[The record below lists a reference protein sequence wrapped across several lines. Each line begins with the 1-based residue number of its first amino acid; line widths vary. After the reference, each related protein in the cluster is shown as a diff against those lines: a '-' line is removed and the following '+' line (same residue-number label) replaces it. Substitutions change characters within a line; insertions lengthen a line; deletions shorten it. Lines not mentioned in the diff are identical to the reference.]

1 MVLDAE
7 DRVWLWNG
15 VFPEMLEL
23 PLELL
28 SEGAPVMPLIRALA
42 DRGEYGPGDPAA
54 LADAIAANIHSRQPA
69 RGEREMVNGRVV
81 EVAWIPFEDG
91 AFLFRLR
98 DVTAE
103 RSAARF
109 KDELVTT
116 VSHELRTPLTAIVG
130 ALGLL
135 QGGLGGPIEPR
146 GEHLI
151 DVAGKNADRLARIVN
166 DLLEI
171 DKLEAGMFEFR
182 FEPIDVIAMLRDSIE
197 QNQIY
202 AQSRGVEIDLEVP
215 EAPITAEVDRDRMLQ
230 VMDNL
235 LSNAAKFSPEGSRVR
250 VRLRPG
256 AEGLRISVID
266 RGPGISEE
274 FRQRLFSRFA
284 QESRDGHAGAG
295 LGLAISKGIVKRHG
309 GRIHVNTREGVG
321 TIFHVD
327 LPFDQAPADK
337 LLLT

>member
-1 MVLDAE
+1 MLDAD
-7 DRVWLWNG
+7 DRVCLWND
-15 VFPEMLEL
+15 VFPELLEM
-23 PLELL
+23 PGELL
-28 SEGAPVMPLIRALA
+28 CLGAPALPMLRALA
-42 DRGEYGPGDPAA
+42 DRGDYGPGDPAT
-54 LADAIAANIHSRQPA
+54 LAEGIMAAIRSRKPA
-69 RGEREMVNGRVV
+69 QGEREMVNGTIV
-81 EVAWIPFEDG
+81 EVVWMPIDDG
-91 AFLFRLR
+91 CFLMRLR
-98 DVTAE
+98 NVTTE
-103 RSAARF
+103 RAAARF

-135 QGGLGGPIEPR
+135 QGGLGGELEPR
-146 GEHLI
+146 AQHLLE
-151 DVAGKNADRLARIVN
+151 VAGKNADRLARIVN

-171 DKLEAGMFEFR
+171 DKLEAGMFEFC
-182 FEPIDVIAMLRDSIE
+182 FEPIDVTAMLRDAIE

-215 EAPITAEVDRDRMLQ
+215 EVPISAELDRGRMLQ

-256 AEGLRISVID
+256 ADGMRISVID

-274 FRQRLFSRFA
+274 FRERLFSRFA
-284 QESRDGHAGAG
+284 HEARDAQGGAG
-295 LGLAISKGIVKRHG
+295 LGLAICKGIIKRHG
-309 GRIHVNTREGVG
+309 GRIHVSTREGVG

-327 LPFDQAPADK
+327 LPLDQAPAAQ